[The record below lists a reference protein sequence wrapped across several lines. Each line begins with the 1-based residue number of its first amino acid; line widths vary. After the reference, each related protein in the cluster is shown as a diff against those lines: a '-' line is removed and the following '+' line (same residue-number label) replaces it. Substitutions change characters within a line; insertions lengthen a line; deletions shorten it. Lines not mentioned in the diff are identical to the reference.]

1 MGERDKNCIPINI
14 YLDQLKASDMLD
26 HNILTDK
33 LSYYGINGIALQL
46 FQNNLT
52 DWKQFVEIN
61 YVKLDRFILK
71 TGVAQGS
78 ILGPLQ
84 AKYFTLLY
92 MLMTQTFLVPLNNT
106 KKMKKQTSIETVKN
120 YQLENIIISTWL
132 KTITFFKC

>member
-1 MGERDKNCIPINI
+1 MGERDKNGIPINI

-61 YVKLDRFILK
+61 YVKLDRLILK